1 MLANWRKRALKSG
14 SGTFAAKFLHSAAM
28 RMHASVCFRT
38 LSDLDIA
45 LLRKGGSACIS
56 QSSAGQK
63 TLPVMKLRW
72 RRAGHLARA
81 ILPFVEHIHGITICQ
96 NRTVCHGVF
105 AVVVAADFVLVSID
119 GEYQGP
125 QFAKPPR
132 CCPLSRERCRI
143 DACVRQVCEPSAQV
157 RIGIATG

>member
-1 MLANWRKRALKSG
+1 
-14 SGTFAAKFLHSAAM
+14 M
-28 RMHASVCFRT
+28 RMHASAYFWV
-38 LSDLDIA
+38 LSDSDIA

-81 ILPFVEHIHGITICQ
+81 FLPFFEHIHGITISQ
-96 NRTVCHGVF
+96 NRTARHGVF

-125 QFAKPPR
+125 QFAKAPAKALR
-132 CCPLSRERCRI
+132 HLDVEIVKRSDRVSGFAVCPNAGSSS
-143 DACVRQVCEPSAQV
+143 APSLGAIAVEGSPLIAAQKF
-157 RIGIATG
+157 